1 MSELKELDVIDILK
15 QYFKANKIEI
25 YKRKLIAPL
34 SYEVIY
40 IVVVDKKTD
49 LQTALNNFLLTNY
62 SLQKH
67 ITFDSSEALIDNNRI
82 EVDYLFFKARI
93 DLKGQQ

>member
-40 IVVVDKKTD
+40 IVVVDKK
-49 LQTALNNFLLTNY
+49 QIYKLL
-62 SLQKH
+62 
-67 ITFDSSEALIDNNRI
+67 
-82 EVDYLFFKARI
+82 
-93 DLKGQQ
+93 